1 MQKKIGIYL
10 VESKKIGGAWQINL
24 MMLNALNKLVRENYE
39 IIIFQEEKIWS
50 KYLSPKIR
58 VINLK
63 RKLIPKIIKTIIV
76 RMIKSKELFLFFLI
90 YWILI

>member
-24 MMLNALNKLVRENYE
+24 MMLHALNKLVGENYK
-39 IIIFQEEKIWS
+39 IIIFQEEKVWS
-50 KYLSPKIR
+50 KYLSPDIK

-63 RKLIPKIIKTIIV
+63 RKLIPKIFTTIIA
-76 RMIKSKELFLFFLI
+76 RMIKSKKLFLFFLI
-90 YWILI
+90 Y